1 MKFKKKNF
9 FYERYLID
17 VYKILIHIFY
27 TVIATYREPVR
38 GWIDNVYGPTGL
50 VVGAGTGVLHTYFGN
65 SDVIT
70 DMIPVDMV
78 VNALI
83 CATKETATNR

>member
-1 MKFKKKNF
+1 M
-9 FYERYLID
+9 
-17 VYKILIHIFY
+17 
-27 TVIATYREPVR
+27 IATYREPVR

-50 VVGAGTGVLHTYFGN
+50 IVGAGTGVLHTYFGN
-65 SDVIT
+65 PNVTT

-83 CATKETATNR
+83 CSTKETATKRYIN